1 MAGVALRFDSV
12 SRAQVIQC
20 VKKSFDL
27 FMNDNACNQLHS
39 RQVIP
44 TMNIVTIRQTAR
56 QMWQIYSRAQPDD
69 WIVLMACLALCSWR
83 RVWITRVSLVAGL
96 LTLGAIRVLA
106 TEIVGADQKRQESQ
120 LAQADSERAVTGVD
134 AAHDPPAALA
144 VGTPR
149 RLPPVFVQE
158 QPKTISDLRSIEQH
172 VSGLVTSVS
181 KAVVTLQ
188 VGASTGSG
196 VVISPDGLVLTVAH
210 VCRSPGREVTFI
222 FPDGRKAK
230 GKTLGI
236 NHAMDSALA
245 RITEGGPWPFTPPGS
260 LDHANLGQWVLA
272 LGHPG
277 GFDAQRPVVARLGRI
292 IRLGRDAVQTDC
304 TLMAGDSGGPLF
316 DMHGRVIGIHSRISD
331 STAENFHVPITTY
344 FATWERLAK
353 AENWGEQPV
362 PALAWLG
369 TRGVDHVDGCQL
381 QYVNETGP
389 AFKAGIK
396 VGDIVRKLNGREIRS
411 AEEYSAYVRN
421 QKPGDEVNLELT
433 REGKKISVKV
443 KVESRRRGG

>member
-1 MAGVALRFDSV
+1 
-12 SRAQVIQC
+12 
-20 VKKSFDL
+20 
-27 FMNDNACNQLHS
+27 
-39 RQVIP
+39 
-44 TMNIVTIRQTAR
+44 MNIVTIRQTAR
-56 QMWQIYSRAQPDD
+56 RMWQLHSRARLDD
-69 WIVLMACLALCSWR
+69 WIVPMARLAQLSWR
-83 RVWITRVSLVAGL
+83 RGLITRASLVAGL
-96 LTLGAIRVLA
+96 LALGTIRSLA
-106 TEIVGADQKRQESQ
+106 TEIIGAAQQRQESQ
-120 LAQADSERAVTGVD
+120 LAQADRERSVTGVNTTE
-134 AAHDPPAALA
+134 DPPSALA
-144 VGTPR
+144 AGAPR

-158 QPKTISDLRSIEQH
+158 QPKTIGDLRSIEHH

-236 NHAMDSALA
+236 NHGMDSALA
-245 RITEGGPWPFTPPGS
+245 RITETGPWPFTPPGS
-260 LDHANLGQWVLA
+260 LDQANLGQWVLA

-292 IRLGRDAVQTDC
+292 IRLGTDAVQTDC

-316 DMHGRVIGIHSRISD
+316 DMHGRVVGIHSRISD

-362 PALAWLG
+362 LAVAWLG
-369 TRGVDHVDGCQL
+369 TRGVDHEDGCL
-381 QYVNETGP
+381 LNHVNETGP

-396 VGDIVRKLNGREIRS
+396 VGDIIRKINGQEIRS
-411 AEEYSAYVRN
+411 AGEYSAYVRK

-433 REGKKISVKV
+433 REGKQLSVKV
-443 KVESRRRGG
+443 KVESRRR